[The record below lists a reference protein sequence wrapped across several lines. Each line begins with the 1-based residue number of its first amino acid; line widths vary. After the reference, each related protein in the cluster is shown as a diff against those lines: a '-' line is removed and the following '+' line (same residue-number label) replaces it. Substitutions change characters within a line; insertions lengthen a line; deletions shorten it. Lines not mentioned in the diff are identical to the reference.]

1 MGFSILGVIKSVILS
16 KIYDSYDSY
25 EILGCSVLMN
35 EVLPVSIAQVFA
47 TAPTPEALFTALMP
61 ALGESLECDRCF
73 LYLRDPQTQMG
84 RVPSCWIRDASIP
97 RIYDTDWKAER
108 KSLPLQDPM
117 FAAALRSS
125 PSITVN
131 DVETASP
138 QVLNLR
144 FEQENFGHRA
154 LIHAHLCQ
162 DQFLWGVLQPC
173 VFNAPKDWSIRE
185 QQLVDQVVNLITPHA
200 INYVKMHKPIKVAH
214 QTISTLSHLH
224 SSLG

>member
-1 MGFSILGVIKSVILS
+1 
-16 KIYDSYDSY
+16 
-25 EILGCSVLMN
+25 MN

-47 TAPTPEALFTALMP
+47 VSPTLEALFTALMS

-73 LYLRDPQTQMG
+73 LYLRDPKTQMG
-84 RVPSCWIRDASIP
+84 RVPFCWVRDASVP
-97 RIYDTDWKAER
+97 KIYNPDWKLER
-108 KSLPLQDPM
+108 KSLALEDPM
-117 FAAALRSS
+117 FAAALRMS

-173 VFNAPKDWSIRE
+173 VFNVPKYWSTEE
-185 QQLVDQVVNLITPHA
+185 QRLVDQVVSLITPHA
-200 INYVKMHKPIKVAH
+200 IDYVKMHKPTNTCV
-214 QTISTLSHLH
+214 
-224 SSLG
+224 

>member
-1 MGFSILGVIKSVILS
+1 MIGRSL
-16 KIYDSYDSY
+16 
-25 EILGCSVLMN
+25 LMD
-35 EVLPVSIAQVFA
+35 EVLPASIAQVFA
-47 TAPTPEALFTALMP
+47 IAQTPEALFVSLMP
-61 ALGESLECDRCF
+61 ALGESLDCDRCF

-84 RVPSCWIRDASIP
+84 CVPFCWIRDASVP
-97 RIYDTDWKAER
+97 RIYDLNWKAED
-108 KSLPLQDPM
+108 KSLPSEDPM
-117 FAAALRSS
+117 FAAALRTS
-125 PSITVN
+125 PSITVD

-173 VFNAPKDWSIRE
+173 VFNAPRYWSTEE

-200 INYVKMHKPIKVAH
+200 IAYVRTHKPINPYVH
-214 QTISTLSHLH
+214 Q
-224 SSLG
+224 SLCANDK